1 MLLLLLLECSAESK
15 DRTKSYKLVFYKVK
29 KRKRLT
35 LESAKSSIFSMKNPF
50 ILNLFWKKIEKVPKT
65 FSSKG
70 RSMLARKCL
79 QHGSYLVVS
88 KSFCKHGRLK
98 GSVRMGVQEVGD
110 PTHGNLLL
118 AFFTVYGKN
127 CAVLVKRGYLHINKA
142 NLGGKERCPSH
153 IVNPKEILLQ
163 PLLLEF

>member
-1 MLLLLLLECSAESK
+1 MSSNK
-15 DRTKSYKLVFYKVK
+15 YKRRPLK

-98 GSVRMGVQEVGD
+98 GSVRMGVQEVSD

-118 AFFTVYGKN
+118 AFFHGVWKKLCRFSQTWIPSHKQSQS
-127 CAVLVKRGYLHINKA
+127 
-142 NLGGKERCPSH
+142 GGKRTLSIPYCEPKRN
-153 IVNPKEILLQ
+153 IVSAFASRILELAAY
-163 PLLLEF
+163 LCSL